1 MYIKGTLLKGII
13 ITNVF
18 QKILDAPNH
27 KPNNIWVDKSS
38 EFYNRSMKSFLQDNS
53 WYKNVSNT

>member
-1 MYIKGTLLKGII
+1 MYIKGALLKGII
-13 ITNVF
+13 STNVF

-27 KPNNIWVDKSS
+27 KPNKIWVNKSG

-53 WYKNVSNT
+53 WYKNVFNT